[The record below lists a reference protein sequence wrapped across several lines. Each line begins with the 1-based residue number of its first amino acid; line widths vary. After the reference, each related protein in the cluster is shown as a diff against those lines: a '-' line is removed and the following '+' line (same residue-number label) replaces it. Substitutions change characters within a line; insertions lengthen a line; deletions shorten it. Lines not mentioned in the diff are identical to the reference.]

1 MEVGILSQFF
11 HLAFILL
18 ETFIE
23 TFLVSSIVERTIL
36 FFQDPLFG
44 RDPRPF
50 YSEISSSSG
59 LDFI

>member
-36 FFQDPLFG
+36 FFQDLLFWKG
-44 RDPRPF
+44 
-50 YSEISSSSG
+50 S
-59 LDFI
+59 